1 VTEADRI
8 AKAIDIAKSNG
19 TNDGAH
25 HKMWVI
31 DQMVRALA
39 GCPTVTRSATVSASH
54 TNIRCWTTTTNISSL
69 CASTTKG
76 KTAPTPI
83 AGTWGYR
90 RERPG

>member
-39 GCPTVTRSATVSASH
+39 GCPTVTRSGRNCFGEPYEYQMLDDNDQYLEFVREHNQGEDGPNTY
-54 TNIRCWTTTTNISSL
+54 CWDVGI
-69 CASTTKG
+69 
-76 KTAPTPI
+76 PP
-83 AGTWGYR
+83 
-90 RERPG
+90 